1 MCQCACLGWGD
12 WLRGG
17 GVGGSYQPGVSVP
30 LKALFLV
37 FSHTKAHYFQMTQN
51 GTEEIDEATLL
62 QDPDY
67 KALVDYGINKVVAAE
82 LKKIYESGQSSYS
95 I

>member
-1 MCQCACLGWGD
+1 
-12 WLRGG
+12 
-17 GVGGSYQPGVSVP
+17 
-30 LKALFLV
+30 
-37 FSHTKAHYFQMTQN
+37 MTQN

-95 I
+95 IYLYILPHTLTDILGRFRHLDVYTLFK